1 MPSSSGIE
9 VLNPSVSFL
18 SVMFSTDSSFTLGL
32 FTTTLPKTTHP
43 HLNHHD
49 NKKVMLDPQEQTTEV
64 MSICHKSLAP
74 TQTIKDIKCTDRASH
89 YSTQTSAKKNIT
101 EAQKVTHQNQG
112 SYLRMVSSACKT
124 KNGREHDDG
133 P

>member
-1 MPSSSGIE
+1 
-9 VLNPSVSFL
+9 
-18 SVMFSTDSSFTLGL
+18 MFSTDSSFTLGL

-49 NKKVMLDPQEQTTEV
+49 NKKVVLDPQGQTTKV
-64 MSICHKSLAP
+64 MSICHKSLVP
-74 TQTIKDIKCTDRASH
+74 TQTIKDIKCRQSQSLLHTNKC
-89 YSTQTSAKKNIT
+89 KKTIT
-101 EAQKVTHQNQG
+101 RAQKVTHQNQG